1 MLISHFT
8 PLALLVGVAATLSTA
23 SAATLVLDDFSVGD
37 FALQFAGPSNIV
49 QNIPTPLTTLRFT
62 SGSGVKDWHATLAT
76 GSGILA
82 YTLNLRG
89 DPTDKSNYL
98 DLSYS
103 RNSGGFSIL
112 GYEAFSLSITNLVG
126 QGEIMAYSGG
136 MANGISMPITGTGEM
151 VIPYSMLNMI
161 APLGDLSSLHFR
173 LLGLSSDFSVTLD
186 RIALVPE
193 PGSLGL
199 FAGGMAVLLAARRRR
214 RA

>member
-76 GSGILA
+76 GSGIMA

-98 DLSYS
+98 DLSS
-103 RNSGGFSIL
+103 DIL
-112 GYEAFSLSITNLVG
+112 
-126 QGEIMAYSGG
+126 
-136 MANGISMPITGTGEM
+136 ISPENE
-151 VIPYSMLNMI
+151 L
-161 APLGDLSSLHFR
+161 AHFR
-173 LLGLSSDFSVTLD
+173 IFG
-186 RIALVPE
+186 
-193 PGSLGL
+193 G
-199 FAGGMAVLLAARRRR
+199 AGQTS
-214 RA
+214 